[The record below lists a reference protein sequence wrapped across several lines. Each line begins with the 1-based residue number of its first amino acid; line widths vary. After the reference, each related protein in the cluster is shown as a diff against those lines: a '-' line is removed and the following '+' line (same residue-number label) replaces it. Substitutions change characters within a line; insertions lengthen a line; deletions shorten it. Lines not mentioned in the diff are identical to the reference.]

1 MSTII
6 SIFVNNIKI
15 MTLKNSKI
23 IKIGFI
29 SFYLSLK
36 V

>member
-1 MSTII
+1 MSAII

-15 MTLKNSKI
+15 ITSKNSKI
-23 IKIGFI
+23 IKISFI